1 MAFVKIL
8 TELLAGLTSG
18 WVSDSSEGVKCCR
31 YVASMDASSI
41 GGISEVLL
49 ISKLSAA
56 KYLVEVQE
64 VKIGVILT
72 W

>member
-8 TELLAGLTSG
+8 TELLAGLAFG
-18 WVSDSSEGVKCCR
+18 WVSDISEGAKCCR